1 MRSVNPIPGNPWP
14 HDMVIRIE
22 DRPSTLQELL
32 WLREAY
38 SLHPAGDDLPP
49 LLVRTPA
56 PAATVLDQETR
67 TQWASVWSGLWHEA
81 SAHAGREQDRDEVA
95 RLLTMAPGDPDRAG
109 LLHEIV
115 GPTWRDEMGDEA
127 FDDQSYDDWQQ
138 RSTDEHVAGR
148 PDALK
153 NSPEHRDL
161 EALIP
166 AWRAGLT
173 TIITIPCQGE
183 HTRRVGDN
191 ALLVTA
197 GTRADSVAYRRAL
210 SSFT

>member
-1 MRSVNPIPGNPWP
+1 MRSVNPIPGSPWP
-14 HDMVIRIE
+14 HDMVIRISE
-22 DRPSTLQELL
+22 SPWALFELL

-38 SLHPAGDDLPP
+38 RLQPTGDDLPP
-49 LLVRTPA
+49 LLTRTPR
-56 PAATVLDQETR
+56 PATRGVDTETQVLWESTWTR
-67 TQWASVWSGLWHEA
+67 LWHAA
-81 SAHAGREQDRDEVA
+81 SAHAGRELDHEKHA
-95 RLLTMAPGDPDRAG
+95 RLIASPPDAPDRAQ
-109 LLHEIV
+109 LLHDII
-115 GPTWRDEMGDEA
+115 GPTWRDEFGVAA
-127 FDDQSYDDWQQ
+127 FDDPSYTDRE
-138 RSTDEHVAGR
+138 RSTPEERAAAR
-148 PDALK
+148 PHTLAD
-153 NSPEHRDL
+153 NPEHRDR

-197 GTRADSVAYRRAL
+197 RTRADSVAYRRAL

>member
-22 DRPSTLQELL
+22 DAPHALFELL

-38 SLHPAGDDLPP
+38 GLQPTGDDLPP

-56 PAATVLDQETR
+56 PAAAVLDADTR
-67 TQWASVWSGLWHEA
+67 AHWERAWTRLWRAASV
-81 SAHAGREQDRDEVA
+81 HAGREQDHDQFP
-95 RLLTMAPGDPDRAG
+95 RLLAMEPGDPDREN
-109 LLHEIV
+109 LLRDMM
-115 GPTWRDEMGDEA
+115 GPTWRDEFGDAA
-127 FDDQSYDDWQQ
+127 FDDPSYTDRE
-138 RSTDEHVAGR
+138 RSTPEERAAAR
-148 PDALK
+148 PHTLTD
-153 NSPEHRDL
+153 NPEHCDL
-161 EALIP
+161 EALVP
-166 AWRAGLT
+166 AWRVGLT

-197 GTRADSVAYRRAL
+197 GTRADSVVYRRAL